1 VPQTLIVYG
10 RSWCHLCDE
19 MISGLRDLQA
29 RFVFELQVVDVDT
42 DPVLER
48 RFGEHVPVLMD
59 GERELC
65 RHRLEPAS
73 VSAYLAK
80 LP

>member
-1 VPQTLIVYG
+1 
-10 RSWCHLCDE
+10 
-19 MISGLRDLQA
+19 
-29 RFVFELQVVDVDT
+29 VDVDA

-59 GERELC
+59 GEHELC